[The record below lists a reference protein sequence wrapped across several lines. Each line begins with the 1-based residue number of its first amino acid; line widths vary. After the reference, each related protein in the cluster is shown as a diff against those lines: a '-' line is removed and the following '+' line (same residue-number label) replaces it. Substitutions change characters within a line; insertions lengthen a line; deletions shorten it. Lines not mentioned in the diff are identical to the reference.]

1 MLNYEARKNSMV
13 QKTSKFNIEEQENTI
28 MEGISFKETWDYEQG
43 LKKKYKYINN
53 MHFSSEKINLKKMQ
67 MCFYVLHFS
76 YIINDH
82 KFKRFVTCHMLIWFS
97 FQHTLRLIKWYWRLK
112 NEGTFS
118 GKFGIYVRQTTIFK
132 ENIK

>member
-53 MHFSSEKINLKKMQ
+53 MHFFKWKNELEKNANVFI
-67 MCFYVLHFS
+67 CS
-76 YIINDH
+76 
-82 KFKRFVTCHMLIWFS
+82 S
-97 FQHTLRLIKWYWRLK
+97 FQLHH
-112 NEGTFS
+112 
-118 GKFGIYVRQTTIFK
+118 
-132 ENIK
+132 